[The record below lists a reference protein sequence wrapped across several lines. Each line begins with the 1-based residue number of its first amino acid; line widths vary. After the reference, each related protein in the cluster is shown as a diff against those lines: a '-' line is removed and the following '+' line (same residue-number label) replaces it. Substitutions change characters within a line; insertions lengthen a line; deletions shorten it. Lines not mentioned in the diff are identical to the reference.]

1 MSIRSRLVW
10 GKITREDN
18 KELNKIHSKKE
29 AKELIRK
36 RNIWNRDFR
45 KKKD

>member
-1 MSIRSRLVW
+1 MSIRNRLVW

-18 KELNKIHSKKE
+18 KELNKTLPKKE
-29 AKELIRK
+29 ARGIIRK